1 MAPKKDPEME
11 KLKTELN
18 SLAEKCREKQKAACD
33 NNDVGSG
40 SGLPGGK
47 IIKRRDLKGHIN
59 KVTCCFFS
67 PADSRHAVTGS
78 LDGKLIIWD
87 CWSGGKSQV
96 HNQMINQLQAIN
108 FCAHFLKSKYYV
120 HLFSDSPKFLKKM
133 PLAGV

>member
-1 MAPKKDPEME
+1 ME

-87 CWSGGKSQV
+87 CWSGGKSQ
-96 HNQMINQLQAIN
+96 MIPLRSAWVMTAVISTTGNLVACGGMDNQLTVYNLNEKGADGSAKIIR
-108 FCAHFLKSKYYV
+108 
-120 HLFSDSPKFLKKM
+120 
-133 PLAGV
+133 